1 MAVGVT
7 AGSKGRSSTGGG
19 VRGERR
25 AEMWTGLAFVFIPLL
40 LYLLLYF
47 GAMVYAAYISL
58 WRWGLRGPRGFLGAR
73 NFEQVLGDP
82 IFWKAVSNTL
92 YYVAIWVPLTMALG
106 LFLAVIVNQGIRG
119 QTFFRAAFYFPTLAS
134 SAAITVV
141 WIFLLQPE
149 GLFNS
154 ARSVVGLNPIFQALG
169 FSDDFNWLGSSR
181 TAMNAIILLNAWT
194 TSGTVM
200 LFYLTFLQQIGRE
213 IYEAAAID
221 GAGAWQ
227 TFRRITFPLLRPA
240 HFFVATLLV
249 IGGFKLFDQAIIAG
263 GRGGEPSNAL
273 TTIVLFIYRSAITDS
288 EFGYAAAVGVVLFAL
303 IFTLTLIQ
311 RRLFGEAP
319 SW

>member
-1 MAVGVT
+1 MAIGLT
-7 AGSKGRSSTGGG
+7 ARRSTGRGI
-19 VRGERR
+19 RGERR

-40 LYLLLYF
+40 LYVFLYF

-58 WRWGLRGPRGFLGAR
+58 WRWGLRGPREFLGLE
-73 NFEQVLGDP
+73 NYQEVFGDP
-82 IFWKAVSNTL
+82 IFWKAVTNTL

-106 LFLAVIVNQGIRG
+106 LFLAVIVNEGLRG
-119 QTFFRAAFYFPTLAS
+119 RTFFRAAFYFPTLAS
-134 SAAITVV
+134 SAAITVI

-154 ARSVVGLNPIFQALG
+154 AREVLGLNPLFAAIGYDQ
-169 FSDDFNWLGSSR
+169 DFNWLGSSK

-194 TSGTVM
+194 TSGTIM
-200 LFYLTFLQQIGRE
+200 LFYLTFLQTISRE

-240 HFFVATLLV
+240 HFFVATLLL
-249 IGGFKLFDQAIIAG
+249 IGGFKLFDQALIAG
-263 GRGGEPSNAL
+263 GQGGEPSNSL

-288 EFGYAAAVGVVLFAL
+288 EFGYAAAVGAVLFVL
-303 IFTLTLIQ
+303 IFSLTLIQ
-311 RRLFGEAP
+311 RRLFGEGP